1 MTSLINLQY
10 INFGPLCP
18 ALGGPTRKT
27 GAKKLVLCSSLWNT
41 ESSSISSTAGRYP
54 NQAIYTYILTYD
66 PT

>member
-18 ALGGPTRKT
+18 ALGGPTCKT
-27 GAKKLVLCSSLWNT
+27 GAKNLCCVHLFGT
-41 ESSSISSTAGRYP
+41 QKVHPFSSTAGRYP
-54 NQAIYTYILTYD
+54 NQAIYTYILTD